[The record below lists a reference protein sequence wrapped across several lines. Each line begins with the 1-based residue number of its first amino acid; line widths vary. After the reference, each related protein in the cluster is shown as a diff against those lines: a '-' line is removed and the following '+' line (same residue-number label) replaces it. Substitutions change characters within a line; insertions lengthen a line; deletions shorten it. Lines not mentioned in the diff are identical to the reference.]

1 MAVTHVQTKSTE
13 KDLSITDKLHIFSD
27 SQCAIGHLV
36 LGWEP
41 KSHNFKATI
50 QEVKADIKNLEQA
63 GVKVEISWTPG
74 HSDIKENEL
83 ADRLAK
89 DAAKEMKDLPPVITM
104 GDIKTAAR
112 ESGKKKWQDMWE
124 KSETDIYLPTGRKW
138 IKILNINLTQE
149 KENRL
154 SHK

>member
-1 MAVTHVQTKSTE
+1 M
-13 KDLSITDKLHIFSD
+13 
-27 SQCAIGHLV
+27 
-36 LGWEP
+36 EP
-41 KSHNFKATI
+41 KSHKATI
-50 QEVKADIKNLEQA
+50 QEVKTDIKNLEQA

-74 HSDIKENEL
+74 HSDIKGNEL

-89 DAAKEMKDLPPVITM
+89 DAAEEAKEMKDLPPVITM

-124 KSETDIYLPTGRKW
+124 NQRQADIYLPTGRKW
-138 IKILNINLTQE
+138 ITKLNINLTQE

>member
-27 SQCAIGHLV
+27 SQCAFGHLV

-41 KSHNFKATI
+41 KSHKATI

-63 GVKVEISWTPG
+63 VVKVEISWTPG

-89 DAAKEMKDLPPVITM
+89 DLVEEAKEIKDLPPVITM

-138 IKILNINLTQE
+138 ITKLNINLTQ
-149 KENRL
+149 
-154 SHK
+154 